1 MLNRVINIKEMI
13 ENHLIY
19 NSKTIMKRSI
29 DCWIRNCYSFIQKC
43 INNWNN
49 GFCFFGKVGVN
60 IKVNHA
66 YSIYLLRKKIL
77 ENKRVSINDL

>member
-19 NSKTIMKRSI
+19 NSKTLMKRSI

-43 INNWNN
+43 NNN
-49 GFCFFGKVGVN
+49 
-60 IKVNHA
+60 
-66 YSIYLLRKKIL
+66 
-77 ENKRVSINDL
+77 